1 MILLADLASLAAI
14 LGIVLAV
21 LYVAETLIG
30 GIAHHYDRPGV
41 RIAHDPTY
49 GDCRECG
56 SQGVQV
62 TEYRLSPLLDPELRC
77 RNCIPAKEAVA

>member
-1 MILLADLASLAAI
+1 MILLADLASLA
-14 LGIVLAV
+14 IVLSAFV
-21 LYVAETLIG
+21 GLFLIGETLIDA
-30 GIAHHYDRPGV
+30 IAHHYDRPGL

-56 SQGVQV
+56 TQGVQV

-77 RNCIPAKEAVA
+77 RNCTPAKATA